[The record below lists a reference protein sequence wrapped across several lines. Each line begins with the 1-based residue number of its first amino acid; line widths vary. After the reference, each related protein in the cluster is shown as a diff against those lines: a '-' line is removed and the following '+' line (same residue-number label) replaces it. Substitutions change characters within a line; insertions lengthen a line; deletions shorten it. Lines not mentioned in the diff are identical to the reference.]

1 MESLRIEYRIEKDQ
15 EKKYLLLSFE
25 VPPNVERMDIK
36 YSYEGDK
43 ANSRV
48 TEQQKNVIDFGLLDE
63 KGDDVGTRGLDVRK
77 ESISNYCST
86 NAFKKKA
93 INPGK

>member
-1 MESLRIEYRIEKDQ
+1 MESLRIEYRIEKTK
-15 EKKYLLLSFE
+15 KKYLLLSFE

-48 TEQQKNVIDFGLLDE
+48 TEQQKMS
-63 KGDDVGTRGLDVRK
+63 
-77 ESISNYCST
+77 SISGFLTKRATMWEQGARMSE
-86 NAFKKKA
+86 K
-93 INPGK
+93 